1 MKNTRQTLLQKI
13 RDRHDDAAWADFEL
27 YYKRFVFAVLQQM
40 KLAIHDIQDVRQ
52 LVMLKAW
59 KVLPEFDYESS
70 KGKFRNWL
78 AVITRNEARTY
89 LRKKYRE
96 FDREGNER
104 HEELKLLSDS
114 WKDPEIDRIS
124 LEEWKKY
131 IVTLSWENIN
141 GSLSE
146 KVRHC
151 YELLS
156 EGVDAREVATTVDV
170 AENTV
175 YVYRKR
181 VEKQMMKEI
190 LRLEEQLG

>member
-13 RDRHDDAAWADFEL
+13 RDRYDEEAWADFEL
-27 YYKRFVFAVLQQM
+27 YYKRFVSAVLQQM
-40 KLAIHDIQDVRQ
+40 KLDLHDLEDVRQ

-59 KVLPEFDYESS
+59 KVLPEFDYERS

-78 AVITRNEARTY
+78 AVITRNEARSY

-104 HEELKLLSDS
+104 HEELKKLSDS
-114 WKDPEIDRIS
+114 WKDPEIEKIS
-124 LEEWKKY
+124 FEEWKKY
-131 IVTLSWENIN
+131 IVTLAWENIC
-141 GSLSE
+141 GTLSQ
-146 KVRHC
+146 KVRKC
-151 YELLS
+151 YELLNDGC
-156 EGVDAREVATTVDV
+156 EAREISSRIEI